1 MRIKNEH
8 GTGSEYI
15 IHTPMPG
22 ATLII
27 GILVSLLFSGR
38 GIRSRSFKGTGHEKT
53 IRIYKDKM
61 EVTNIRD
68 KFVLYEF
75 SDVAYIRKGV
85 KLYLVPLCVALFFIA
100 FAVLGKEIILAAPAP
115 LFLILSFGPAIVIKP
130 KKGMARRT
138 GYSLFRDAETVKEIF
153 NVLSLK
159 TEKKFKKLLTILYN
173 YAKLIHTAYYG
184 RRVLSRQK

>member
-1 MRIKNEH
+1 MRIKTEH

-38 GIRSRSFKGTGHEKT
+38 GIRSRSFKGDGHEKT

-68 KFVLYEF
+68 KFVLYNFE
-75 SDVAYIRKGV
+75 DVACIKKGV
-85 KLYLVPLCVALFFIA
+85 KLYLVPLCIVLFFIL
-100 FAVLGKEIILAAPAP
+100 FAILAEELLFALPA
-115 LFLILSFGPAIVIKP
+115 LVFLIPSIGPAIVIKP
-130 KKGMARRT
+130 KKGLAKRI
-138 GYSLFRDAETVKEIF
+138 GYSLFKDKGVANEIF
-153 NVLSLK
+153 NVLSIK
-159 TEKKFKKLLTILYN
+159 IPSEDEE
-173 YAKLIHTAYYG
+173 
-184 RRVLSRQK
+184 